1 MAPQNVSTQP
11 TAAPTMQMTV
21 QPTIDEAQ
29 SPQQERSLA
38 QRIRGGGAG
47 KDCLMG
53 ALACFICCEC
63 FEGCCEC
70 IADIVCG
77 LVVPTFLTTPAMHPV
92 AEFTSPSTWSF
103 IENKFT
109 PFGKETLAKV
119 VDFVQNEC
127 LPAEKIYLA
136 QIPAD
141 PKLRWITT
149 PPIIEELKAKAK
161 ARGLWNLF
169 LSKSHYPDVGVP
181 LTNVEYAVMAE
192 IMGRTGHLASEAMNC
207 SAPDTGNMEVFARYG
222 TPEQKKKWLVP
233 LMNGEI
239 RSAFS
244 MTERFIASSDAT
256 NIQTSIRREGD
267 EIVINGHKW
276 WISGA
281 GDHRTRVHLVM
292 GKSDPTNPSPYSQQS
307 IVIVPADAPG
317 VRVVRPMQV
326 FGYDDAPEGHCE
338 VIYEN
343 VRVPASNIIAG
354 WGRGFEV
361 IQGRLGPGRI
371 HHCMRSIGIA
381 QRALDLMLERVTDE
395 SKKPFGKLLA
405 DHGTVVANI
414 AKSRADIEGARLLV
428 LSAAHQIDQF
438 KAKGALKEIGI
449 AKFVVPSMALQVVD
463 RAMQVYGA
471 EGICQDTPLA
481 KFWAGLRTLRY
492 ADGPDEVHMQQIGQ
506 RELKRVPRVKEL
518 SAAAKRKEE
527 QLWKAAGLKA
537 KL

>member
-1 MAPQNVSTQP
+1 MS
-11 TAAPTMQMTV
+11 
-21 QPTIDEAQ
+21 
-29 SPQQERSLA
+29 
-38 QRIRGGGAG
+38 
-47 KDCLMG
+47 
-53 ALACFICCEC
+53 
-63 FEGCCEC
+63 
-70 IADIVCG
+70 
-77 LVVPTFLTTPAMHPV
+77 HPV

-103 IENKFT
+103 IESKFT
-109 PFGKETLAKV
+109 PYGKETLAKV

-136 QIPAD
+136 QISTD
-141 PKLRWITT
+141 PKLRWTTT

-169 LSKSHYPDVGVP
+169 LSKVHYPDVGVP
-181 LTNVEYAVMAE
+181 LTNVEYAAMAE
-192 IMGRTGHLASEAMNC
+192 ILGRVSPIASEAMNC

-256 NIQTSIRREGD
+256 NIQTSIRREGN

-292 GKSDPTNPSPYSQQS
+292 GKSDPTNPSPYQQQS

-343 VRVPASNIIAG
+343 VRVPESNIIAG

-395 SKKPFGKLLA
+395 RKKPFGKLLA
-405 DHGTVVANI
+405 EHGTVVANI
-414 AKSRADIEGARLLV
+414 AKSRAEIEGARLLV

-449 AKFVVPSMALQVVD
+449 AKFVVPNMALQVVD
-463 RAMQVYGA
+463 RAMQVHGA

-481 KFWAGLRTLRY
+481 KYWAGLRTLRY

-506 RELKRVPRVKEL
+506 RELKRAPRLKEL
-518 SAAAKRKEE
+518 SAAAQRKED
-527 QLWKAAGLKA
+527 QLWKAAGIKP